1 MMVKYRETIKNYIVN
16 LSNEVIQISIIVL
29 CFGLFI
35 SRTLFSS
42 IRDSIDIL
50 SISLFCIGIFA
61 LLKENIKELIASI
74 KEIGPHGGLKIP
86 TSLEEDIDKAED
98 KLKTVINNY
107 GDSEEFYKNL
117 VKEYTSSTMIDLSK
131 IEFRIEEELH
141 SIANIINNTNRDIP
155 IGGIKLIEFIET
167 FKSIDDDVTQVVR
180 KYWEF
185 KDTLLTIDNDYYSRS
200 VADSG
205 IKIIRI
211 LNSVKGKV
219 RVNNQGLNEK
229 TFSGIPKGIISNNL
243 QISPKED
250 IVELYTSISVLDSN
264 LNAFP
269 LKELKDENFRIFESY
284 AKNKKRAKISE
295 VTPISK
301 LKIPLKIII
310 AIDVSPSMEGERLEK
325 AKLATKRLISQ
336 LNSYKDKFE
345 LKVATL
351 PFSGESLD
359 RESFIVNSKDNSIW
373 FSEVEEIENIINKLE
388 TSDCTPLW
396 DAINLSIEELSETDG
411 YNLILCLTDGGDTK
425 SKINYKNLLETVNE
439 HNIPIINIGYGKAR
453 NHDNLIEI
461 SKRSSAGD
469 SGYGSF
475 MNVTPN
481 KLPNI
486 FSDVANSI
494 AHSYIITWKP
504 TGAPKGTDVKVLI
517 TVEYETEF
525 HGQLRAKF
533 EKQYTSK

>member
-1 MMVKYRETIKNYIVN
+1 MVKYRETIKNYIVN